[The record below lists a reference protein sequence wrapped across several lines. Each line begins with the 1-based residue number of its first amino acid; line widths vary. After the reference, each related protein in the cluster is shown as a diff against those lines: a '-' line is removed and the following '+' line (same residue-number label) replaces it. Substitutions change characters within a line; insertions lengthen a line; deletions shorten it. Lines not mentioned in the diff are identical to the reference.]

1 MRHKRTRRN
10 KEKEGYKGLMAKMH
24 KCRECR
30 FIDYFSSEDKYWCH
44 QQRRYINPEDGACEN
59 FKPKIKG
66 PLDKYVW

>member
-1 MRHKRTRRN
+1 MT
-10 KEKEGYKGLMAKMH
+10 KMH

-44 QQRRYINPEDGACEN
+44 HHRRYANPEENACEN

-66 PLDKYVW
+66 PLDKYIW